1 MGEAGTI
8 RRMVRKRATTRAAAP
23 GAALDDYRMRG
34 FDCLCGNTRMAA
46 RALTSLYD
54 AYLAPAG
61 ISASQLAVLWCVIG
75 GEPLAMGD
83 IARFLV
89 MDKTTVSR
97 NVAAL
102 VAARLVTVRA
112 GDDARVRQLSS
123 TAKGQR
129 VFRAAMPLWES
140 AQKHVTQRL
149 GSERFADAVR
159 HTRRLARA
167 LGDGTGAA

>member
-1 MGEAGTI
+1 
-8 RRMVRKRATTRAAAP
+8 MVRKRSTTP
-23 GAALDDYRMRG
+23 GSNAQPALEPYRMRG

-46 RALTSLYD
+46 RALTALYD

-61 ISASQLAVLWCVIG
+61 VTASQLAVLWCVIG

-83 IARFLV
+83 VARFLV

-102 VAARLVTVRA
+102 VDAGLVTVRA
-112 GDDARVRQLSS
+112 GEDARVRQLSS
-123 TAKGQR
+123 TAKGKR
-129 VFRAAMPLWES
+129 TFRTAIPLWES
-140 AQKHVTQRL
+140 AQAHVTHRL

-159 HTRRLARA
+159 QTRRLARA
-167 LGDGTGAA
+167 LVDPAGAD